1 MFKRIKLILIATII
15 LSGCSTTN
23 NESNKETK
31 SVPEEMEASKY
42 VGQGFQPPAEKDAI
56 EFAKKHKDKIAKRGE
71 QFFEQFF
78 MDNFGLKVKATNV
91 VGSGDGVEVY
101 VHCDDHDIVFN
112 ASIPFDKSIIDSDS
126 SLRSEDK
133 GDDMSTLVGTVLSGF
148 EYRAHKE
155 ELDNLTEVLK
165 EYKSK
170 YKYTGYTEN
179 AIMKTQNSG
188 FRNEYYYLTAIPYT
202 LDEYKRYFQPL
213 IKEDDKSFRDGMR
226 NSKKQLKDKSRP
238 YVVTTLFS
246 TKDNFTKD
254 NTIDEMIDFSEVLKK
269 KKNIPHDLNVSLQIS
284 NKYIN
289 TTRPNYS
296 KKDVIEVGVFNHEK
310 ANTND

>member
-1 MFKRIKLILIATII
+1 MFKRTKLILIATLL
-15 LSGCSTTN
+15 LSGCSTIENETKEDTN
-23 NESNKETK
+23 TETK

-56 EFAKKHKDKIAKRGE
+56 EFAKKHKDKIAKRG
-71 QFFEQFF
+71 EQFF

-246 TKDNFTKD
+246 TKDN
-254 NTIDEMIDFSEVLKK
+254 TIDEMIDFSEVLKK

-310 ANTND
+310 TNTND

>member
-1 MFKRIKLILIATII
+1 MLKKAKLILIATLL
-15 LSGCSTTN
+15 LSGCSAIE
-23 NESNKETK
+23 NESKKDRNTETK

-56 EFAKKHKDKIAKRGE
+56 EFAKKHKDKIAKRG
-71 QFFEQFF
+71 EQFF

-155 ELDNLTEVLK
+155 KYDNLYKFFK
-165 EYKSK
+165 ENEKK
-170 YKYTGYTEN
+170 YQYTGFTKE
-179 AIMKTQNSG
+179 AINKTQNSG
-188 FRNEYYYLTAIPYT
+188 YENEYFYIVANIPTLQEYRKYY
-202 LDEYKRYFQPL
+202 EPL
-213 IKEDDKSFRDGMR
+213 IKKNNLNFKKGM
-226 NSKKQLKDKSRP
+226 KQARKGVGYKAAIE
-238 YVVTTLFS
+238 VHTTLFS
-246 TKDNFTKD
+246 RSSNFSKGKKLDDVLDLSESTKKLHLNFENTKIFLQLAKS
-254 NTIDEMIDFSEVLKK
+254 TISTNRV
-269 KKNIPHDLNVSLQIS
+269 
-284 NKYIN
+284 
-289 TTRPNYS
+289 NYS
-296 KKDVIEVGVFNHEK
+296 DNESIRIEVE
-310 ANTND
+310 

>member
-1 MFKRIKLILIATII
+1 MLKKAKLILIATLL

-23 NESNKETK
+23 NESNNETK

-71 QFFEQFF
+71 QFF

-112 ASIPFDKSIIDSDS
+112 ANIPFDKSIIDSDS

-155 ELDNLTEVLK
+155 EYDNLYKFFK
-165 EYKSK
+165 ENEKK
-170 YKYTGYTEN
+170 YQYTGFTKE
-179 AIMKTQNSG
+179 AINKTQNSG
-188 FRNEYYYLTAIPYT
+188 YENEYFYIVANIPTLQEYRKYY
-202 LDEYKRYFQPL
+202 EPL
-213 IKEDDKSFRDGMR
+213 IKKNNLNFKKGM
-226 NSKKQLKDKSRP
+226 KQARKGVGYKAAIE
-238 YVVTTLFS
+238 VHTTLFS
-246 TKDNFTKD
+246 RSSNFSKDKKLDDVLDLSESTKKLHLNFENTKIFLQLAKS
-254 NTIDEMIDFSEVLKK
+254 TISTNRV
-269 KKNIPHDLNVSLQIS
+269 
-284 NKYIN
+284 
-289 TTRPNYS
+289 NYS
-296 KKDVIEVGVFNHEK
+296 DNESIRIEVE
-310 ANTND
+310 